1 MAKKQDWGKRNQDL
15 SLKLLSEGVY
25 FDWSVTTAF
34 YSAVQY
40 VEDAIFPVKING
52 IHCTEIGAARN
63 ECRLDGRHATREKLV
78 YNIMGVTAGVYY
90 KWLDDRSRTA
100 RYKTYK
106 IDKPTAEKAKEYLCK
121 VAEVCEKEKE
131 ERKKNPGNIKEIT
144 I

>member
-1 MAKKQDWGKRNQDL
+1 MTKKQEWGKRNQEL
-15 SLKLLSEGVY
+15 SLQLLSEGIY

-40 VEDAIFPVKING
+40 VEDAIFPVRING
-52 IHCTEIGAARN
+52 IYCTEIGTARK

-78 YNIMGVTAGVYY
+78 YGIMGTTAGVYY

-106 IDKPTAEKAKEYLCK
+106 IDKSVAGKAKEYLLK
-121 VAEVCEKEKE
+121 VVEASEKEKAD
-131 ERKKNPGNIKEIT
+131 RKKNPENIREI
-144 I
+144 II